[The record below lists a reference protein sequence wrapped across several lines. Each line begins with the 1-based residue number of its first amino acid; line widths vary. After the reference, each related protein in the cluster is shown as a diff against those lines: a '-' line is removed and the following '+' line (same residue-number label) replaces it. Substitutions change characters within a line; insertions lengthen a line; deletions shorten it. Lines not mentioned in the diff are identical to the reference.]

1 MREEDIR
8 LSSLH
13 EKEESFGKEALAQA
27 YEKSIIKMEIG
38 QILKGRIVEIT
49 AKSVLIDIGYK
60 SEGLVPLGEFTNP
73 KELKVGD
80 EVEVF
85 LEAKENDD
93 GMVVLSKE
101 RAERSQGWENIIS
114 NFREGDKIEGTISKK
129 VKGGFMVD
137 IGLDAFLPASLAM
150 LREFGGPNSILSKKL
165 MFKIVKISKPR
176 KNVVLSRKDFLAEE
190 REVSKKKVFDT
201 LKKGDLLK
209 GIVKNITDFG
219 AFVDVGGVIGL
230 LHITD
235 MSWGRIA
242 HPSDVVSIGSE
253 IEVVVLDFDKEK
265 MKISLGLKQKTENPW
280 DKVDEKY
287 KSGEKVK
294 GKVVNLMPYGAFI
307 ELEKGVE
314 GLVHISELS
323 WSKKHEHPSELL
335 TLGQIV
341 EVMVLDTDK
350 SSRKIS
356 LGVKQL
362 EKDPWKGI
370 EKKYN
375 VGEKIKGKISSI
387 TDYGIFVELDKGIDG
402 LVHVS
407 DISWTKKIANPK
419 DVFKKGDDLEV
430 IVLSVDEKNRRVA
443 LGIKQLEP
451 DPWDEISTKFA
462 PGIVA
467 KGKITNI
474 TNFGVFVEIDK
485 DLEGLLHVSEA
496 GMAPDEKLDLKFKVG
511 DEIDVRVL
519 RVDGVQKKIALS
531 RKDL

>member
-1 MREEDIR
+1 MQEKDIK
-8 LSSLH
+8 LSALGGKN
-13 EKEESFGKEALAQA
+13 EVFGKESLEEA
-27 YEKSIIKMEIG
+27 YERSIVKIEEG
-38 QILKGRIVEIT
+38 QILKGKIVEVT
-49 AKSVLIDIGYK
+49 SKSVLIDIGYK
-60 SEGLVPLGEFTNP
+60 SEGVISLAEFSNP

-85 LEAKENDD
+85 LESKENED

-114 NFREGDKIEGTISKK
+114 NFREGDKIEGTVSKK

-137 IGLDAFLPASLAM
+137 IGVDAFLPASLAM
-150 LREFGGPNSILSKKL
+150 PREFGGPNNILGKKL

-176 KNVVLSRKDFLAEE
+176 KNVVLSRKDFLSEE
-190 REVSKKKVFDT
+190 REVAKKKILGT
-201 LKKGDLLK
+201 LEKGELLK
-209 GIVKNITDFG
+209 GMVKNITDFG
-219 AFVDVGGVIGL
+219 AFVDVGGIIGL

-235 MSWGRIA
+235 ISWGRIT
-242 HPSDVVSIGSE
+242 HPSDVLSIGSE
-253 IEVVVLDFDKEK
+253 IEVVVLGFDKEK

-280 DKVDEKY
+280 DKVDQKY
-287 KSGEKVK
+287 SPGEKVK
-294 GKVVNLMPYGAFI
+294 GKVVNLMPYGAFV

-335 TLGQIV
+335 TVGQAL
-341 EVMVLDTDK
+341 EVVVLDTNK
-350 SSRKIS
+350 AARKIS

-362 EKDPWKGI
+362 EEDPWTGI
-370 EKKYN
+370 EEKYK
-375 VGEKIKGKISSI
+375 VGQKIRGTISSI

-407 DISWTKKIANPK
+407 DISWTKKISNPK
-419 DVFKKGDDLEV
+419 DVYKKGEDLEV
-430 IVLSVDEKNRRVA
+430 IVLSVDEKNRRIA
-443 LGIKQLEP
+443 LGIKQLEQ
-451 DPWDEISTKFA
+451 DPWDDISTKFS
-462 PGIVA
+462 PGTVV

-485 DLEGLLHVSEA
+485 DLEGLLHISES
-496 GMAPDEKLDLKFKVG
+496 GMAPDQKLETMFKVG
-511 DEIDVRVL
+511 EEIEVKVL